1 MDFEDEFKAGHLFL
15 ENRKC
20 RICGIEKSLLADF
33 YKCRKDP
40 NLRSSYSYEC
50 KDCAISR
57 VKSNYAR
64 DPSRHRDKHL
74 QRSYGITL
82 DDYKQMITEQ
92 KNSCAI
98 CGTINPGG
106 KHKQWSVDHDHKTN
120 KVRGLLCKSCN
131 IALGEF
137 QDDIDVLQKAVL
149 YLQKN
154 KGS

>member
-20 RICGIEKSLLADF
+20 RTCGIEKSLLADF

-57 VKSNYAR
+57 VKANYAR
-64 DPSRHRDKHL
+64 DPSKSRNNDLKRL
-74 QRSYGITL
+74 YGITL
-82 DDYKQMITEQ
+82 DDYNEMLTEQ

-98 CGTINPGG
+98 CGTTDPGG
-106 KHKQWSVDHDHKTN
+106 KHGKFMVDHSHKTN
-120 KVRGLLCKSCN
+120 KVRGLLCKKCN

-137 QDDIDVLQKAVL
+137 QDDIDVIQKAVL

>member
-57 VKSNYAR
+57 VKANYAR
-64 DPSRHRDKHL
+64 DPSKSRNNDLKRL
-74 QRSYGITL
+74 YGITL
-82 DDYKQMITEQ
+82 DDYNEMLTEQ
-92 KNSCAI
+92 KNSCLF
-98 CGTINPGG
+98 
-106 KHKQWSVDHDHKTN
+106 V
-120 KVRGLLCKSCN
+120 
-131 IALGEF
+131 ALRIQVESMVNLWWITLTRQIGQRF
-137 QDDIDVLQKAVL
+137 IV
-149 YLQKN
+149 
-154 KGS
+154 

>member
-20 RICGIEKSLLADF
+20 RTCGIEKSLLADF

-57 VKSNYAR
+57 VKANYAR
-64 DPSRHRDKHL
+64 DPSKSRNNDLKRL
-74 QRSYGITL
+74 YGITL
-82 DDYKQMITEQ
+82 DDYNEMLTEQ

-98 CGTINPGG
+98 CGTTDPGG
-106 KHKQWSVDHDHKTN
+106 KHGKFMVDHSHKTN
-120 KVRGLLCKSCN
+120 KVRGLLCKKCN

>member
-20 RICGIEKSLLADF
+20 RVCGIEKSLLADF

-50 KDCAISR
+50 KECAKKR
-57 VKSNYAR
+57 VLSNYHK
-64 DPSRHRDKHL
+64 DQLGTCSIC
-74 QRSYGITL
+74 QN
-82 DDYKQMITEQ
+82 
-92 KNSCAI
+92 NSKLI
-98 CGTINPGG
+98 GDI
-106 KHKQWSVDHDHKTN
+106 
-120 KVRGLLCKSCN
+120 CKSCN
-131 IALGEF
+131 KILKLSNYN
-137 QDDIDVLQKAVL
+137 IDTLQKAVL